1 MCSSCIIGDQMQV
14 RVDAIGRSFTGKIVR
29 FTRDVN
35 FETRTMETEID
46 VENKDLS
53 IISGHV
59 CEYRNA
65 ACARR

>member
-1 MCSSCIIGDQMQV
+1 MQLAV
-14 RVDAIGRSFTGKIVR
+14 HSTGKIVR

-53 IISGHV
+53 IVSWHV
-59 CEYRNA
+59 RQYSNA
-65 ACARR
+65 A